1 MLATPGTAVDS
12 DTTWHSSSPSH
23 HCSSADDR
31 LAAGAGVVVVVG
43 AGCVEEVGV
52 GVVVV
57 VDCSGVVVGAEL
69 VVVDGS
75 SDAFVAFVAFVAL
88 NEAPVASTVVEFV
101 AFVALNE
108 ALVASTRVNIMAIAS
123 STLQRP
129 FIVSTLCFP
138 DTINPSAFHSF
149 SILLS

>member
-57 VDCSGVVVGAEL
+57 VDCAVTVTGVRKSIGTTGA
-69 VVVDGS
+69 GS
-75 SDAFVAFVAFVAL
+75 STTVAVDIGGGIKMFK
-88 NEAPVASTVVEFV
+88 NE
-101 AFVALNE
+101 
-108 ALVASTRVNIMAIAS
+108 TR
-123 STLQRP
+123 
-129 FIVSTLCFP
+129 
-138 DTINPSAFHSF
+138 H
-149 SILLS
+149 